1 MAQYE
6 SLKDYL
12 SLNRKDEILKKAN
25 EYFQAHS
32 DVKNNVCLKDIT
44 IITVSCVEEILPT
57 AMVCM
62 EVSAEVYINNNASAS
77 SAYYSILFSG
87 NVLKGFSGLNLI
99 SAGEISEK
107 ELHEEKIPEL
117 FGLPDITCDTLEEE
131 SQKIHRILCAIIKKD
146 SEHKYWFP
154 VIEIKEKFKLKMWP
168 AKLDDGVL
176 GQIRFTPSRA
186 DIYDIRDMNK
196 CFTDEPIPA
205 NVILINS
212 EYYKSHNNRYDDII
226 VAAHEL
232 VHWNLHRMYFYISQ
246 LLDDN
251 YQLMNCSSKP
261 IVFDDSMSLKD
272 RAYWY
277 AEWQA
282 NELAIRVAMPKHLV
296 EKAIEEYNNDES
308 VHNPTDIPFSGRYY
322 QNMIYKL
329 SWDFNVPEETV
340 KERIRQLGYDYADG
354 TFVTVDDCTYKP
366 FTFTQ
371 GTLKE
376 NETFVINRENY
387 ERLLREN
394 KDFAE
399 LIESKICVYT
409 GYVICLNDTKYIKP
423 YWAGKNISFKLTD
436 YGREHAD
443 ECCLIFKACLK
454 DISKISIPSTI
465 ACLCK
470 LEDGEYSAEIDNKR
484 VLTEDGINDRK
495 AHEKKKEEKK
505 KVKKILAKMT
515 EYDITTFQQALRFHM
530 AERSI
535 KASDMAD
542 EIYLKKDTLDGY
554 LTDPSNKKK
563 HRNPSLEAIM
573 VICNILK
580 LEYKLSKDLI
590 NKAGKSLVEGNKEHD
605 MYDYLLTITN
615 ASLEEW
621 DLYLEAEGLT
631 PFRPPVC

>member
-32 DVKNNVCLKDIT
+32 DVKSNVCLKDIT

-87 NVLKGFSGLNLI
+87 NVLKGFSDLNLI

-107 ELHEEKIPEL
+107 ELHEENIPAM
-117 FGLPDITCDTLEEE
+117 FGLPDIICDTLEEE
-131 SQKIHRILCAIIKKD
+131 AQKIHRILCAIIKKD

-154 VIEIKEKFKLKMWP
+154 VIEIKEKYKLKMWP

-272 RAYWY
+272 KAYWY

-329 SWDFNVPEETV
+329 SWDFNVPEVIV
-340 KERIRQLGYDYADG
+340 KERLRQLGYDYAEG

-376 NETFVINRENY
+376 NETFVIDRENY
-387 ERLLREN
+387 ERLLREDN
-394 KDFAE
+394 TFAE

-443 ECCLIFKACLK
+443 ECCLILKACLK
-454 DISKISIPSTI
+454 DISRISIPTTI

-470 LEDGEYSAEIDNKR
+470 LEDGNYSTIISDNL

-495 AHEKKKEEKK
+495 AHEKKKEDEKK
-505 KVKKILAKMT
+505 VEKILAKMT
-515 EYDITTFQQALRFHM
+515 VSDITTFQQALRFHM
-530 AERSI
+530 GERGI

-542 EIYLKKDTLDGY
+542 GLYLKKDTLDGY
-554 LTDPSNKKK
+554 LTDPSNEKF
-563 HRNPSLEAIM
+563 RNPSLEAIM

-580 LEYKLSKDLI
+580 LEYKLSKHLI
-590 NKAGKSLVEGNKEHD
+590 DKAGKSLVEGNKKHD

-631 PFRPPVC
+631 PFGSSVC